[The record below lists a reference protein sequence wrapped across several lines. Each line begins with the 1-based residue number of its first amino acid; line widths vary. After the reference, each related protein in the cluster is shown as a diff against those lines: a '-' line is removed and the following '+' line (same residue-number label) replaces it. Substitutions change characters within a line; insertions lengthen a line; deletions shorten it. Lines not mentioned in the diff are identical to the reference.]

1 VSYVDSLLAN
11 GEEIVYRTKKHW
23 IAPAFSTITGTLL
36 TIGGLAALF
45 GQLFTD
51 NRFLN
56 GLLLW
61 GGLGALLI
69 GLVLLVNAAVK
80 WWAQFYFVTNQ
91 KVMKVEGLLRKSTS
105 GSALEKIN
113 DITMEEPLLGRW
125 LGYGTVR
132 VLTAADESNL
142 HYTFM
147 RKPLEFRKA
156 PPRPSLRPLPHPR
169 ARRSPTRSRAWPGC
183 ATAGPSPP
191 RSSRRRRPSSSTGC
205 SPAYGDRR
213 RRVQAAASSSPP
225 GACRRY
231 SIRSCSLEKR
241 PTQNST
247 TSGTSTYPP
256 QLSGI
261 GIGSSEPKCSAR
273 AA

>member
-156 PPRPSLRPLPHPR
+156 ILDAKLLWEKQD
-169 ARRSPTRSRAWPGC
+169 SRDIAEAVRGG
-183 ATAGPSPP
+183 AT
-191 RSSRRRRPSSSTGC
+191 
-205 SPAYGDRR
+205 PA
-213 RRVQAAASSSPP
+213 VAAAPAAPSGQEIADSIASLARLRDS
-225 GACRRY
+225 GA
-231 SIRSCSLEKR
+231 I
-241 PTQNST
+241 T
-247 TSGTSTYPP
+247 TEEFEAKKAE
-256 QLSGI
+256 LLD
-261 GIGSSEPKCSAR
+261 R
-273 AA
+273 M

>member
-1 VSYVDSLLAN
+1 VSSYVDSLLAN

-23 IAPAFSTITGTLL
+23 IAPAFATITGTLL
-36 TIGGLAALF
+36 TLGGLAALF
-45 GQLFTD
+45 GQFFTD

-56 GLLLW
+56 GALLW

-69 GLVLLVNAAVK
+69 GLGLLANAAVK

-91 KVMKVEGLLRKSTS
+91 KVMKVEGVLRKSTS

-156 PPRPSLRPLPHPR
+156 ILDAKLLWEKQD
-169 ARRSPTRSRAWPGC
+169 SRDIAEAVRG
-183 ATAGPSPP
+183 
-191 RSSRRRRPSSSTGC
+191 
-205 SPAYGDRR
+205 
-213 RRVQAAASSSPP
+213 AAAPP
-225 GACRRY
+225 AVAAAPPNSAQEIADSIERLAQLRDSGAITVEEFDAKKAELLDRM
-231 SIRSCSLEKR
+231 
-241 PTQNST
+241 
-247 TSGTSTYPP
+247 
-256 QLSGI
+256 
-261 GIGSSEPKCSAR
+261 
-273 AA
+273 

>member
-1 VSYVDSLLAN
+1 MSSYVDTLLAN
-11 GEEIVYRTKKHW
+11 GEEIVYKTKKHW

-36 TIGGLAALF
+36 TLGGLAALF
-45 GQLFTD
+45 GQFFTD
-51 NRFLN
+51 NKFLN

-61 GGLGALLI
+61 GGLGALLVGI
-69 GLVLLVNAAVK
+69 AMLANAAAK

-156 PPRPSLRPLPHPR
+156 ILDAKLLFEKQDSRDIADAVR
-169 ARRSPTRSRAWPGC
+169 AGA
-183 ATAGPSPP
+183 A
-191 RSSRRRRPSSSTGC
+191 
-205 SPAYGDRR
+205 PA
-213 RRVQAAASSSPP
+213 VAAAPAAPSGQEIADSIERLAQLRDS
-225 GACRRY
+225 GA
-231 SIRSCSLEKR
+231 I
-241 PTQNST
+241 T
-247 TSGTSTYPP
+247 
-256 QLSGI
+256 
-261 GIGSSEPKCSAR
+261 
-273 AA
+273 AAEFEAKKTELLDRM

>member
-1 VSYVDSLLAN
+1 MSSYVDTLLAN

-23 IAPAFSTITGTLL
+23 IAPAFSTVTGTLL
-36 TIGGLAALF
+36 TLGGLAALF
-45 GQLFTD
+45 GQFFTD
-51 NRFLN
+51 NKFLN
-56 GLLLW
+56 GVLLW

-69 GLVLLVNAAVK
+69 GLVMLANAAMK

-156 PPRPSLRPLPHPR
+156 ILDAKLLWEQQD
-169 ARRSPTRSRAWPGC
+169 SRDIAD
-183 ATAGPSPP
+183 AV
-191 RSSRRRRPSSSTGC
+191 R
-205 SPAYGDRR
+205 D
-213 RRVQAAASSSPP
+213 AAAPPAVAAAPTSSANEIADSIERLAQLRDS
-225 GACRRY
+225 GAITAEEFEAKKAELLDRM
-231 SIRSCSLEKR
+231 
-241 PTQNST
+241 
-247 TSGTSTYPP
+247 
-256 QLSGI
+256 
-261 GIGSSEPKCSAR
+261 
-273 AA
+273 

>member
-1 VSYVDSLLAN
+1 VSYVDTLLAN
-11 GEEIVYRTKKHW
+11 GEEIVYTTKKHW

-36 TIGGLAALF
+36 TLGGLAALF
-45 GQLFTD
+45 GQFFTD

-56 GLLLW
+56 GVLLW

-69 GLVLLVNAAVK
+69 GLVMLVNAAVK

-156 PPRPSLRPLPHPR
+156 ILDAKLLWEKQDSRDIAEAVRGAAPAVAAPAAPAPSANEIADSIERLAQLRDSGAITTEEFEAKKAELL
-169 ARRSPTRSRAWPGC
+169 
-183 ATAGPSPP
+183 
-191 RSSRRRRPSSSTGC
+191 
-205 SPAYGDRR
+205 DRM
-213 RRVQAAASSSPP
+213 
-225 GACRRY
+225 
-231 SIRSCSLEKR
+231 
-241 PTQNST
+241 
-247 TSGTSTYPP
+247 
-256 QLSGI
+256 
-261 GIGSSEPKCSAR
+261 
-273 AA
+273 

>member
-11 GEEIVYRTKKHW
+11 GEEIVYTTKKHW

-36 TIGGLAALF
+36 TVGGLAAML
-45 GQLFTD
+45 GQVFWFD
-51 NRFLN
+51 GFLD

-61 GGLGALLI
+61 GGLGM
-69 GLVLLVNAAVK
+69 LLVGLGLLLNAAVK

-113 DITMEEPLLGRW
+113 DITMEQPLLGRW

-147 RKPLEFRKA
+147 RKPVEFRKA
-156 PPRPSLRPLPHPR
+156 ILDAKLLLEKQD
-169 ARRSPTRSRAWPGC
+169 SRDIADAFREG
-183 ATAGPSPP
+183 T
-191 RSSRRRRPSSSTGC
+191 T
-205 SPAYGDRR
+205 PAAPAL
-213 RRVQAAASSSPP
+213 AAAPP
-225 GACRRY
+225 APSGQEIADSIERLAQLRDIGA
-231 SIRSCSLEKR
+231 I
-241 PTQNST
+241 T
-247 TSGTSTYPP
+247 TEEFEAKKAE
-256 QLSGI
+256 LLD
-261 GIGSSEPKCSAR
+261 R
-273 AA
+273 M

>member
-1 VSYVDSLLAN
+1 MSSYVDSLLAN
-11 GEEIVYRTKKHW
+11 GEEIVYKTKKHW
-23 IAPAFSTITGTLL
+23 IAPAFATITGTLL
-36 TIGGLAALF
+36 TLGGLAALF
-45 GQLFTD
+45 GQFFTD

-56 GLLLW
+56 GVLLW

-69 GLVLLVNAAVK
+69 GLGLLANAAVK

-91 KVMKVEGLLRKSTS
+91 KVMKVEGVLRKATS

-156 PPRPSLRPLPHPR
+156 ILDAKLLWEKQD
-169 ARRSPTRSRAWPGC
+169 SRDIAEAVRG
-183 ATAGPSPP
+183 
-191 RSSRRRRPSSSTGC
+191 
-205 SPAYGDRR
+205 
-213 RRVQAAASSSPP
+213 AAAPPAVAAVPTSSAQEIADSIERLAQLRDS
-225 GACRRY
+225 GAITPEEFEAKKAELLDRM
-231 SIRSCSLEKR
+231 
-241 PTQNST
+241 
-247 TSGTSTYPP
+247 
-256 QLSGI
+256 
-261 GIGSSEPKCSAR
+261 
-273 AA
+273 

>member
-1 VSYVDSLLAN
+1 VSSYVDSLLAN

-23 IAPAFSTITGTLL
+23 IAPAFATITGTLL
-36 TIGGLAALF
+36 TLGGLAALF
-45 GQLFTD
+45 GQFFTD

-56 GLLLW
+56 GVLLW

-69 GLVLLVNAAVK
+69 GLGLLANAAVK

-91 KVMKVEGLLRKSTS
+91 KVMKVEGVLRKSTS

-156 PPRPSLRPLPHPR
+156 ILDAKLLWEKQDSRDIADAVRGAAAPPAVAAAP
-169 ARRSPTRSRAWPGC
+169 
-183 ATAGPSPP
+183 
-191 RSSRRRRPSSSTGC
+191 PSSAQEIADSIERLAQLRDSGAIT
-205 SPAYGDRR
+205 AEEFDAKKAELLDRM
-213 RRVQAAASSSPP
+213 
-225 GACRRY
+225 
-231 SIRSCSLEKR
+231 
-241 PTQNST
+241 
-247 TSGTSTYPP
+247 
-256 QLSGI
+256 
-261 GIGSSEPKCSAR
+261 
-273 AA
+273 

>member
-1 VSYVDSLLAN
+1 MSYVDSLLAN

-45 GQLFTD
+45 GQFFTD

-113 DITMEEPLLGRW
+113 DITMEQPLLGRW

-156 PPRPSLRPLPHPR
+156 ILDAKLLWEKQD
-169 ARRSPTRSRAWPGC
+169 SRDIAEAVREG
-183 ATAGPSPP
+183 AA
-191 RSSRRRRPSSSTGC
+191 
-205 SPAYGDRR
+205 PA
-213 RRVQAAASSSPP
+213 VAAAPAAPSGQEIADSIASLAQLRDS
-225 GACRRY
+225 GA
-231 SIRSCSLEKR
+231 I
-241 PTQNST
+241 T
-247 TSGTSTYPP
+247 TEEFEAKKAE
-256 QLSGI
+256 LLD
-261 GIGSSEPKCSAR
+261 R
-273 AA
+273 M

>member
-1 VSYVDSLLAN
+1 MSSYVDTLLAN

-23 IAPAFSTITGTLL
+23 IAPAFSTVTGTLL
-36 TIGGLAALF
+36 TLGGLAALF
-45 GQLFTD
+45 GQFFTE
-51 NRFLN
+51 NKFLN
-56 GLLLW
+56 GVLLW
-61 GGLGALLI
+61 GGLGALLV
-69 GLVLLVNAAVK
+69 GLALLANAAMK

-156 PPRPSLRPLPHPR
+156 ILDAKLLWERQD
-169 ARRSPTRSRAWPGC
+169 SRDIADAFREGV
-183 ATAGPSPP
+183 T
-191 RSSRRRRPSSSTGC
+191 
-205 SPAYGDRR
+205 PA
-213 RRVQAAASSSPP
+213 VAAAPAAASGQEIADSIERLAQLRNS
-225 GACRRY
+225 GAITPEEFEAKKAELLDRM
-231 SIRSCSLEKR
+231 
-241 PTQNST
+241 
-247 TSGTSTYPP
+247 
-256 QLSGI
+256 
-261 GIGSSEPKCSAR
+261 
-273 AA
+273 

>member
-1 VSYVDSLLAN
+1 MSSYVDSLLAN
-11 GEEIVYRTKKHW
+11 GEEIVYKTKKHW
-23 IAPAFSTITGTLL
+23 IAPAFATITGTLL
-36 TIGGLAALF
+36 TLGGLAALF
-45 GQLFTD
+45 GQFFTD

-56 GLLLW
+56 GVLLW

-69 GLVLLVNAAVK
+69 GLGLLANAAVK

-91 KVMKVEGLLRKSTS
+91 KVMKVEGVLRKSTS

-156 PPRPSLRPLPHPR
+156 ILDAKLLWEKQD
-169 ARRSPTRSRAWPGC
+169 SRDIAEAVRG
-183 ATAGPSPP
+183 
-191 RSSRRRRPSSSTGC
+191 
-205 SPAYGDRR
+205 
-213 RRVQAAASSSPP
+213 AAAPPAVAAVPTSSAQEIADSIERLAQLRDS
-225 GACRRY
+225 GAITAEEFEAKKAELLDRM
-231 SIRSCSLEKR
+231 
-241 PTQNST
+241 
-247 TSGTSTYPP
+247 
-256 QLSGI
+256 
-261 GIGSSEPKCSAR
+261 
-273 AA
+273 

>member
-1 VSYVDSLLAN
+1 VSSYVDTLLAN

-23 IAPAFSTITGTLL
+23 IAPAFSTVTGTLL
-36 TIGGLAALF
+36 TLGGLAALF
-45 GQLFTD
+45 GQFFTD
-51 NRFLN
+51 GDSAFARFLN
-56 GLLLW
+56 GVLLW

-69 GLVLLVNAAVK
+69 GLGLLANAAMK

-156 PPRPSLRPLPHPR
+156 ILDAKLLWEKQD
-169 ARRSPTRSRAWPGC
+169 SRDIADAVRG
-183 ATAGPSPP
+183 
-191 RSSRRRRPSSSTGC
+191 
-205 SPAYGDRR
+205 
-213 RRVQAAASSSPP
+213 AAAPPAVAAVPTSSANEIADSIERLAQLRDS
-225 GACRRY
+225 GAITAEEFDAKKAELLDRM
-231 SIRSCSLEKR
+231 
-241 PTQNST
+241 
-247 TSGTSTYPP
+247 
-256 QLSGI
+256 
-261 GIGSSEPKCSAR
+261 
-273 AA
+273 

>member
-1 VSYVDSLLAN
+1 VSSYVDSLLAN
-11 GEEIVYRTKKHW
+11 GEEIVYTTKKHW
-23 IAPAFSTITGTLL
+23 IAPAFATITGTLL
-36 TIGGLAALF
+36 TLGGLAALF
-45 GQLFTD
+45 GQFFTD

-56 GLLLW
+56 GVLLW

-69 GLVLLVNAAVK
+69 GLGLLANAAVK

-91 KVMKVEGLLRKSTS
+91 KVMKVEGVLRKSTS

-156 PPRPSLRPLPHPR
+156 ILDAKLLWEKQDSRDIAEAVRGAAAPPAVAAAP
-169 ARRSPTRSRAWPGC
+169 
-183 ATAGPSPP
+183 
-191 RSSRRRRPSSSTGC
+191 PSSAQEIADSIERLAQLRDSGAIT
-205 SPAYGDRR
+205 AEEFEAKKAELLDRM
-213 RRVQAAASSSPP
+213 
-225 GACRRY
+225 
-231 SIRSCSLEKR
+231 
-241 PTQNST
+241 
-247 TSGTSTYPP
+247 
-256 QLSGI
+256 
-261 GIGSSEPKCSAR
+261 
-273 AA
+273 

>member
-1 VSYVDSLLAN
+1 MSSYVDTLLAN

-36 TIGGLAALF
+36 TLGGLAALF
-45 GQLFTD
+45 GQFFTE
-51 NRFLN
+51 NKFLN
-56 GLLLW
+56 GVLLW
-61 GGLGALLI
+61 GGLGALLV
-69 GLVLLVNAAVK
+69 GLVLLANAAMK

-156 PPRPSLRPLPHPR
+156 ILDAKLLWEKQD
-169 ARRSPTRSRAWPGC
+169 SRDIAE
-183 ATAGPSPP
+183 AV
-191 RSSRRRRPSSSTGC
+191 RERRPRERRGGR
-205 SPAYGDRR
+205 PAALRQEIADSIERLAQLRDSGAITTEEFEAKKAELLDRM
-213 RRVQAAASSSPP
+213 
-225 GACRRY
+225 
-231 SIRSCSLEKR
+231 
-241 PTQNST
+241 
-247 TSGTSTYPP
+247 
-256 QLSGI
+256 
-261 GIGSSEPKCSAR
+261 
-273 AA
+273 

>member
-1 VSYVDSLLAN
+1 MSSYVDTLLAN

-23 IAPAFSTITGTLL
+23 IAPAFSTVTGTLL
-36 TIGGLAALF
+36 TLGGLAALF
-45 GQLFTD
+45 GQFFTD

-56 GLLLW
+56 GVLLW
-61 GGLGALLI
+61 GGLGALLV
-69 GLVLLVNAAVK
+69 GLVLLANAAMK

-156 PPRPSLRPLPHPR
+156 ILDAKLLWEKQD
-169 ARRSPTRSRAWPGC
+169 SRDIAD
-183 ATAGPSPP
+183 AV
-191 RSSRRRRPSSSTGC
+191 RE
-205 SPAYGDRR
+205 
-213 RRVQAAASSSPP
+213 AAAPPAVAAVPTSSAQEIADSIERLAQLRDS
-225 GACRRY
+225 GAITPEEFEAKKAELLDRM
-231 SIRSCSLEKR
+231 
-241 PTQNST
+241 
-247 TSGTSTYPP
+247 
-256 QLSGI
+256 
-261 GIGSSEPKCSAR
+261 
-273 AA
+273 

>member
-1 VSYVDSLLAN
+1 MSYVDSLLAN
-11 GEEIVYRTKKHW
+11 GEEIVYTTKKHW

-36 TIGGLAALF
+36 TLGGLAALF
-45 GQLFTD
+45 GQFFTD

-56 GLLLW
+56 GVLLW
-61 GGLGALLI
+61 GGLGALVI
-69 GLVLLVNAAVK
+69 GLGMLINAAVK

-156 PPRPSLRPLPHPR
+156 ILDAKLLFEKQD
-169 ARRSPTRSRAWPGC
+169 SR
-183 ATAGPSPP
+183 
-191 RSSRRRRPSSSTGC
+191 
-205 SPAYGDRR
+205 DI
-213 RRVQAAASSSPP
+213 AAAFREGTTPAVAAAPAAPSGQEIADSIERLAQLRNS
-225 GACRRY
+225 GA
-231 SIRSCSLEKR
+231 I
-241 PTQNST
+241 T
-247 TSGTSTYPP
+247 TEEFEAKKAE
-256 QLSGI
+256 LLD
-261 GIGSSEPKCSAR
+261 R
-273 AA
+273 M

>member
-1 VSYVDSLLAN
+1 MSYVDTLLAN
-11 GEEIVYRTKKHW
+11 GEEIVYTTKKHW

-36 TIGGLAALF
+36 TLGGLAALF
-45 GQLFTD
+45 GQFFTD

-56 GLLLW
+56 GVLLW

-69 GLVLLVNAAVK
+69 GLVMLVNAAVK

-156 PPRPSLRPLPHPR
+156 ILDAKLLWEKQD
-169 ARRSPTRSRAWPGC
+169 SRDIAEAVRG
-183 ATAGPSPP
+183 
-191 RSSRRRRPSSSTGC
+191 
-205 SPAYGDRR
+205 
-213 RRVQAAASSSPP
+213 AAAPPAVAAVPASSAQEIADSIERLAQLRDS
-225 GACRRY
+225 GA
-231 SIRSCSLEKR
+231 L
-241 PTQNST
+241 T
-247 TSGTSTYPP
+247 TEEFEAKKAE
-256 QLSGI
+256 LLD
-261 GIGSSEPKCSAR
+261 R
-273 AA
+273 M

>member
-1 VSYVDSLLAN
+1 MSYVDSLLAN

-45 GQLFTD
+45 GQFFTD

-156 PPRPSLRPLPHPR
+156 ILDAKLLWEKQDSRDIAEAVRGGAAPAVAATPAAPSGQEIADSIERLAQLRASGAITTEEFEAKKAELL
-169 ARRSPTRSRAWPGC
+169 
-183 ATAGPSPP
+183 
-191 RSSRRRRPSSSTGC
+191 
-205 SPAYGDRR
+205 DRM
-213 RRVQAAASSSPP
+213 
-225 GACRRY
+225 
-231 SIRSCSLEKR
+231 
-241 PTQNST
+241 
-247 TSGTSTYPP
+247 
-256 QLSGI
+256 
-261 GIGSSEPKCSAR
+261 
-273 AA
+273 

>member
-1 VSYVDSLLAN
+1 VSSYVDTLLAN
-11 GEEIVYRTKKHW
+11 GEEIVYKTKKHW
-23 IAPAFSTITGTLL
+23 IAPAFSTVTGTLL
-36 TIGGLAALF
+36 TLGGLAALF
-45 GQLFTD
+45 GQFFTE
-51 NRFLN
+51 NKFLN
-56 GLLLW
+56 GVLLW

-69 GLVLLVNAAVK
+69 GLVLLANAAMK

-156 PPRPSLRPLPHPR
+156 ILDAKLLWERQD
-169 ARRSPTRSRAWPGC
+169 SREIAE
-183 ATAGPSPP
+183 AV
-191 RSSRRRRPSSSTGC
+191 R
-205 SPAYGDRR
+205 D
-213 RRVQAAASSSPP
+213 AAAPP
-225 GACRRY
+225 AVAAVPTASAQEIAD
-231 SIRSCSLEKR
+231 SIERLAQLRDSGVI
-241 PTQNST
+241 T
-247 TSGTSTYPP
+247 TEEFEAKKAE
-256 QLSGI
+256 LLD
-261 GIGSSEPKCSAR
+261 R
-273 AA
+273 M

>member
-1 VSYVDSLLAN
+1 MSSYVDTLLAN

-36 TIGGLAALF
+36 TLGGLAALF
-45 GQLFTD
+45 GQFFTD

-56 GLLLW
+56 GVLLW
-61 GGLGALLI
+61 GGLGALLV

-156 PPRPSLRPLPHPR
+156 ILDAKLLWEKQD
-169 ARRSPTRSRAWPGC
+169 SRDIAEAVRGAAP
-183 ATAGPSPP
+183 A
-191 RSSRRRRPSSSTGC
+191 SRRTG
-205 SPAYGDRR
+205 R
-213 RRVQAAASSSPP
+213 P
-225 GACRRY
+225 GALRQEIAD
-231 SIRSCSLEKR
+231 SIERLAQLRDSGAI
-241 PTQNST
+241 T
-247 TSGTSTYPP
+247 TEEFEAKKAE
-256 QLSGI
+256 LLD
-261 GIGSSEPKCSAR
+261 R
-273 AA
+273 M

>member
-1 VSYVDSLLAN
+1 VSSYVDTLLAN

-23 IAPAFSTITGTLL
+23 IAPAFSTVTGTLL
-36 TIGGLAALF
+36 TLGGLAALF
-45 GQLFTD
+45 GQFFTA
-51 NRFLN
+51 NKFLN
-56 GLLLW
+56 GVLLW

-69 GLVLLVNAAVK
+69 GLVMLANAAMK

-156 PPRPSLRPLPHPR
+156 ILDAKLLWERQDSRDIADAVRDAAAPP
-169 ARRSPTRSRAWPGC
+169 AVAAAPT
-183 ATAGPSPP
+183 
-191 RSSRRRRPSSSTGC
+191 SSTNEIADSIERLAQLRDSG
-205 SPAYGDRR
+205 AITAEEFDAKKAELLDRM
-213 RRVQAAASSSPP
+213 
-225 GACRRY
+225 
-231 SIRSCSLEKR
+231 
-241 PTQNST
+241 
-247 TSGTSTYPP
+247 
-256 QLSGI
+256 
-261 GIGSSEPKCSAR
+261 
-273 AA
+273 

>member
-1 VSYVDSLLAN
+1 VSSYVDTLLAN
-11 GEEIVYRTKKHW
+11 GEEIVYKTKKHW
-23 IAPAFSTITGTLL
+23 IAPAFATITGTLL
-36 TIGGLAALF
+36 TLGGLAALF
-45 GQLFTD
+45 GQFFTD

-56 GLLLW
+56 GVLLW

-69 GLVLLVNAAVK
+69 GLGLLANAAVK

-91 KVMKVEGLLRKSTS
+91 KVMKVEGVLRKSTS

-156 PPRPSLRPLPHPR
+156 ILDAKLLWERQD
-169 ARRSPTRSRAWPGC
+169 SRDIAD
-183 ATAGPSPP
+183 AV
-191 RSSRRRRPSSSTGC
+191 R
-205 SPAYGDRR
+205 D
-213 RRVQAAASSSPP
+213 AAAPP
-225 GACRRY
+225 AVAAVPTASAQEIADSIERLAQLRDSGA
-231 SIRSCSLEKR
+231 I
-241 PTQNST
+241 T
-247 TSGTSTYPP
+247 TEEFEAKKAE
-256 QLSGI
+256 LLD
-261 GIGSSEPKCSAR
+261 R
-273 AA
+273 M

>member
-1 VSYVDSLLAN
+1 MSYVDSLLAN

-156 PPRPSLRPLPHPR
+156 ILDAKLLWEKQD
-169 ARRSPTRSRAWPGC
+169 SRDIAEAVRGG
-183 ATAGPSPP
+183 AA
-191 RSSRRRRPSSSTGC
+191 
-205 SPAYGDRR
+205 PA
-213 RRVQAAASSSPP
+213 VAAAPAAPSGQEIADSIASLARLRDS
-225 GACRRY
+225 GA
-231 SIRSCSLEKR
+231 I
-241 PTQNST
+241 T
-247 TSGTSTYPP
+247 TEEFEAKKAE
-256 QLSGI
+256 LLD
-261 GIGSSEPKCSAR
+261 R
-273 AA
+273 M